1 MSSLDSSLQRSVET
15 TCCGG
20 FAGYDNSLS
29 KLACA
34 CYTGNAGTILPVG
47 GQTLTQFPI

>member
-1 MSSLDSSLQRSVET
+1 MSSLDSSLQRSVEWQTPVGSALPDT
-15 TCCGG
+15 TT
-20 FAGYDNSLS
+20 